1 MSIKITRGIRVTAK
15 RIVIHGVEGIGK
27 STLAAGLPNPLVLD
41 TEDGTNAIDVARVRC
56 DDQMTTEGT
65 LHELAR
71 DAQGFQTVVIDSID
85 WAERQMIEHLL
96 RKDQKRSIEDYGFGK
111 GYTMVAEAMS
121 RFLSV
126 CDTLIDRGINVVLVG
141 HTKVARVS
149 PPDMDE
155 GYDRFELKLTKQSS
169 PLVKEWADCILF
181 ANYKTRLVEGDDGR
195 TRARGGKERVLHTER
210 TAAWDAK
217 NRFGLPA
224 ELPMT
229 AEALAPLFAGVTP
242 TKPGWGDRVKAAAS
256 LEDLD
261 AIETDANQAVTSG
274 DLTESQRNTLGAAI
288 AKRRA
293 ALSPE
298 EVNA

>member
-229 AEALAPLFAGVTP
+229 AEALAPMFAGVTP

-256 LEDLD
+256 LEDMD
-261 AIETDANQAVTSG
+261 AIESDANQAVTSG

-298 EVNA
+298 EVPA

>member
-56 DDQMTTEGT
+56 DDQMITEGT

-155 GYDRFELKLTKQSS
+155 GYDRYELKLTKQSA
-169 PLVKEWADCILF
+169 PLVKEWADCLLF

-242 TKPGWGDRVKAAAS
+242 TKPGWGDRVKTATS
-256 LEDLD
+256 PEDLD
-261 AIETDANQAVTSG
+261 AIENDANQAVTAG

-298 EVNA
+298 EVPA

>member
-56 DDQMTTEGT
+56 EDQMTTEGT

-71 DAQGFQTVVIDSID
+71 DSQGFQTVVIDSID

-121 RFLSV
+121 RFLNV
-126 CDTLIDRGINVVLVG
+126 CDTLIDRGLNVVLVG

-217 NRFGLPA
+217 NRFGLQA

-242 TKPGWGDRVKAAAS
+242 TRPGWGDRVKAAAS

-261 AIETDANQAVTSG
+261 AIENDANQAVTSG

-298 EVNA
+298 EVPA